1 MTDTVLL
8 NFERQLSP
16 SERKFLDHLKTPA
29 DIQAFLDEIPYAAG
43 ERNRSPLEVLRE
55 REAHC
60 LDGGLLAAALLRRL
74 GFPPLI
80 LDLQPDPGQDD
91 DHVLALFKI
100 DGCWGAVAQSNYTG
114 LRFREAIH
122 RTLRELALS
131 FFEDFFNP
139 FARKTLRYYTH
150 PINLS
155 RFDRLGWMWSSAGVD
170 AVEKYLKRA
179 ALVPLLTPAQA
190 KRLTKVEKQ
199 SFEAGRLGINE
210 KGVFYPSEDIPDKLT

>member
-29 DIQAFLDEIPYAAG
+29 DIQAFLDEIPYADG

-100 DGCWGAVAQSNYTG
+100 DGCWARGTVKLHRLAFSGGHPPYVA
-114 LRFREAIH
+114 
-122 RTLRELALS
+122 
-131 FFEDFFNP
+131 
-139 FARKTLRYYTH
+139 
-150 PINLS
+150 
-155 RFDRLGWMWSSAGVD
+155 
-170 AVEKYLKRA
+170 
-179 ALVPLLTPAQA
+179 
-190 KRLTKVEKQ
+190 
-199 SFEAGRLGINE
+199 
-210 KGVFYPSEDIPDKLT
+210 